1 MFGFDL
7 FTLAQTAG
15 YVGSFLIIFAESGL
29 FFGFFLPGDSF
40 LFTLGLLASQ
50 GYFSM
55 WLLVPLLTVAAVVGD
70 NVGYSFGKYTGA
82 KLFTKE
88 ESLFFRPSHVERAQR
103 FFKTHGAKAIIL
115 ARFIPIVRTFTPI
128 LAGAAKMNYKKFA
141 TYNVVGGILW
151 VAGIT
156 ILGYFLGRV
165 IPNIDTYLIPIIL
178 GIIFL
183 SFIPVLQEVVY
194 LKKFLKKK

>member
-7 FTLAQTAG
+7 FVLAQTAG

-55 WLLVPLLTVAAVVGD
+55 WLLVPLLTIAAVVGD
-70 NVGYSFGKYTGA
+70 NVGYSFGKYTGS

-88 ESLFFRPSHVERAQR
+88 ESLFFRPSHVARAQQ

-151 VAGIT
+151 AGGIT

-165 IPNIDTYLIPIIL
+165 IPNIDTYLLPIIL
-178 GIIFL
+178 GIVFL
-183 SFIPVLQEVVY
+183 SFIPVIKEVIY
-194 LKKFLKKK
+194 LKKNLKK